1 MSEISKAYEPQSVE
15 DKWYDFWLKHGCFTA
30 DPNSAKPAYSIV
42 IPPPNVTGML
52 HMGHVLN
59 NTIQDILSRKARMD
73 GKEVLWLP
81 GTDHAGIATQMM
93 VEKQLKKEE
102 KKSRHDLGREEFL
115 KRVWAWKEKH
125 GDIIINQLKKLGCSC
140 DWTRERF
147 TMDPEYSRC
156 VQKVFVDLYK
166 KGLIYRGKR
175 MVNWCP
181 VSQTALS
188 DEEVEMKP
196 QKGFMYHFKVQVA
209 ESLSGSSRGNE
220 AQTGKSETGNRKPE
234 ISKSLL
240 TSAATEKK
248 EGGPGIDSEG
258 RIWLTIATT
267 RPETIPGDTAVAVNP
282 KDPRYA
288 HLIGKHIV
296 RPLPAELPHQQ
307 KLIPIIGDEHVD
319 FEFGTGVLK
328 VTPAHDKA
336 DFDIGT
342 RHKLPLIE
350 VINADGSMNDLAGA
364 DLRGLDRFKAR
375 KIAVEKLR
383 ELEMLVEEKPY
394 ENNVGFSQ
402 RADVPIEPRLSEQ
415 WFLKYP
421 AVEQSKA
428 CVAQDGYVAAP
439 DLSKKAARII
449 AATGKEIPGKNI
461 HELRKA
467 ALAYARQHGIIGV
480 PFKNEDSGI
489 TIRIG
494 RQSLSHAF
502 SHLGVANILAVV
514 VLPELI
520 RTAVWISSEPHEP
533 HNPMVKRVHRL
544 VAALSLAGELY
555 CVLIT
560 AKEFKDG
567 TVLYD
572 HRTKKITFGGKSLEA
587 HLPKEKLDTQ
597 PAPNAEVKI
606 GDLLAGVNVVKMRF
620 HPQRWA
626 KVYDH
631 WLTNIQDWC
640 ISRQLWWG
648 HRIPVWTLSVRSHS
662 EVMPELNLLSKLD
675 EYFKEFN
682 LSDQVF
688 IKFHGAHQEGLQRYL
703 SGELSSLEY
712 VEICTL
718 SSDADHAVKL
728 LNNLE
733 ELGALRNFPLNSA
746 KLFPT
751 RRAWEIAKDV
761 MENLIRDRVVQDPDV
776 LDTWFSSWL
785 WPFATMGWPEQTDTL
800 KKFYPTTDLV
810 TGPDIIFF
818 WVARMIMAGYE
829 FMGDPKFGLPDA
841 MPFQNVYF
849 TGIIRD
855 KQGRKMSK
863 TLGNSP
869 DPLVLIEQYGA
880 DALRFGTMRSAP
892 LGQDV
897 LFDEKDVELGRN
909 FCNKLWNACRF
920 RQMVGGTGVTPE
932 QFEIQGEI
940 EPKLLTPDDKWI
952 LLKLDAA
959 IREVTIALNEYK
971 FSEATAALYRFFWN
985 EYCDWYVEASKAI
998 LRSVEELKGE
1008 NVEGADASTLQ
1019 RFNAS
1024 TAQKA
1029 NTLALIDFVLSHT
1042 IRLFH
1047 PFLPFITEELWHG
1060 MGYATDMPDNQG
1072 GKTIMNAP
1080 WPMPFDE
1087 DFKGHYGLAE
1097 SDLEA
1102 TNVKYELVRNGR
1114 DLRRAGN
1121 IQAAKKVKYV
1131 FKPAQPLT
1139 PHDAEVIKLLLNA
1152 ETLEVKADYQP
1163 PKGTPNVASK
1173 LGELF
1178 LPLEG
1183 LIDVAAEKVRL
1194 TKEVE
1199 KIQSEIVKVEQKLAN
1214 PNFTQKVP
1222 PAVLAEHEQRLVEW
1236 KTKLAHTQASLDAL
1250 G

>member
-1 MSEISKAYEPQSVE
+1 MAEIPKAYEPQSVE
-15 DKWYDFWLKHGCFTA
+15 DKWYDFWLKQNCFTA
-30 DPNSAKPAYSIV
+30 DATSSKPAYSIV

-59 NTIQDILSRKARMD
+59 NTIQDILARKARMD
-73 GKEVLWLP
+73 GREVLWLP
-81 GTDHAGIATQMM
+81 GTDHAGIATQVM

-115 KRVWAWKEKH
+115 KRVWVWKEKH

-156 VQKVFVDLYK
+156 VQKVFVELYK

-196 QKGFMYHFKVQVA
+196 QKGFMYYFKVQVA
-209 ESLSGSSRGNE
+209 EE
-220 AQTGKSETGNRKPE
+220 PDT
-234 ISKSLL
+234 
-240 TSAATEKK
+240 
-248 EGGPGIDSEG
+248 
-258 RIWLTIATT
+258 WLTIATT
-267 RPETIPGDTAVAVNP
+267 RPETIPADTAVAVNP

-288 HLIGKHIV
+288 HLIGKHVI
-296 RPLPAELPHQQ
+296 RALPPEMPIEQ
-307 KLIPIIGDEHVD
+307 KLIPIIADEHVD

-336 DFDIGT
+336 DFEIGQ

-350 VINADGSMNDLAGA
+350 VINADGTMSALAGVDMA
-364 DLRGLDRFKAR
+364 GLDRFKAR
-375 KIAVEKLR
+375 KVAMEKMR
-383 ELEMLVEEKPY
+383 ELGTLVEEKPHD
-394 ENNVGFSQ
+394 NNVGFSQ

-428 CVAQDGYVAAP
+428 CVADG
-439 DLSKKAARII
+439 
-449 AATGKEIPGKNI
+449 
-461 HELRKA
+461 
-467 ALAYARQHGIIGV
+467 
-480 PFKNEDSGI
+480 
-489 TIRIG
+489 
-494 RQSLSHAF
+494 
-502 SHLGVANILAVV
+502 
-514 VLPELI
+514 
-520 RTAVWISSEPHEP
+520 
-533 HNPMVKRVHRL
+533 
-544 VAALSLAGELY
+544 
-555 CVLIT
+555 
-560 AKEFKDG
+560 
-567 TVLYD
+567 
-572 HRTKKITFGGKSLEA
+572 
-587 HLPKEKLDTQ
+587 
-597 PAPNAEVKI
+597 
-606 GDLLAGVNVVKMRF
+606 KMRF
-620 HPQRWA
+620 HPERWA

-648 HRIPVWTLSVRSHS
+648 HRIPVWSKQVEFTGSADFYGHLIAAPEIEGASISVTVNGKDIADDLKALMLGDKVTVRIAT
-662 EVMPELNLLSKLD
+662 V
-675 EYFKEFN
+675 
-682 LSDQVF
+682 DQ
-688 IKFHGAHQEGLQRYL
+688 ALQ
-703 SGELSSLEY
+703 
-712 VEICTL
+712 
-718 SSDADHAVKL
+718 AQ
-728 LNNLE
+728 
-733 ELGALRNFPLNSA
+733 F
-746 KLFPT
+746 
-751 RRAWEIAKDV
+751 
-761 MENLIRDRVVQDPDV
+761 ENDGFTQDSDV

-785 WPFATMGWPEQTDTL
+785 WPFATMGWPEQTATL

-829 FMGDPKFGLPDA
+829 FMGDLP
-841 MPFQNVYF
+841 FTNVYF

-869 DPLVLIEQYGA
+869 DPLVLIAQYGA

-920 RQMVGGTGVTPE
+920 RQMQGGEV
-932 QFEIQGEI
+932 QGEI
-940 EPKLLTPDDKWI
+940 DAKRLTPDDKWL
-952 LLKLDAA
+952 LLKLDQA
-959 IREVTIALNEYK
+959 IREVSVALNEYK
-971 FSEATAALYRFFWN
+971 FSEATGALYRFFWN
-985 EYCDWYVEASKAI
+985 EYCDWYVEASKA
-998 LRSVEELKGE
+998 VFFGT
-1008 NVEGADASTLQ
+1008 DA
-1019 RFNAS
+1019 
-1024 TAQKA
+1024 AQKA
-1029 NTLALIDFVLSHT
+1029 NTLAVIDFVLSHT

-1060 MGYATDMPDNQG
+1060 MGYSTDMPDNQG

-1080 WPMPFDE
+1080 WPLPLE
-1087 DFKGHYGLAE
+1087 DDVKAHYGLENRFLDQTTA
-1097 SDLEA
+1097 
-1102 TNVKYELVRNGR
+1102 KYELVTQGRN
-1114 DLRRAGN
+1114 LRRAGN

-1131 FKPAQPLT
+1131 FKPASELT
-1139 PHDAEVIKLLLNA
+1139 AHDAEVIKLLLNA
-1152 ETLEVKADYQP
+1152 ESLEVTASYAAS
-1163 PKGTPNVASK
+1163 KGTPSVQSA

-1183 LIDVAAEKVRL
+1183 HIDRDAELLRL

-1199 KIQSEIVKVEQKLAN
+1199 KFAAEIVKVEQKLAN

-1222 PAVLAEHEQRLVEW
+1222 PTVLEEHRQRLVDW
-1236 KTKLAHTQASLDAL
+1236 QGKKAHAEGLLKDLQ